1 MEYEEY
7 WDLRR
12 AADARPGSRS
22 PGAPLPRNG
31 VDVMTAPPPPPAPLS
46 GRRAEAARNDARIL
60 EAAREVFLSDP
71 GAPIAAVAERAGVG
85 VASLYRRYPSKEH
98 LLQRLFLESNRRTLA
113 LAEATVA
120 EGGEPWEVFS
130 RFLHRRL
137 DSGEVALS
145 FTIPVTFSITDEHRA
160 IVQKVRDLMQIL
172 VDRAQDA
179 GALRPDVEIGD
190 LTWLFIPLQAIETGN
205 PIRNRELRHR
215 HLAILLDGLRTGS
228 TAPLPG
234 PPPGW
239 DEFGE
244 FWEEVVPVSPAAKRP

>member
-1 MEYEEY
+1 MN
-7 WDLRR
+7 
-12 AADARPGSRS
+12 AI
-22 PGAPLPRNG
+22 
-31 VDVMTAPPPPPAPLS
+31 PPPPAPLS

-85 VASLYRRYPSKEH
+85 VASLYRRYPSKEE

-113 LAEATVA
+113 DTEAALADD
-120 EGGEPWEVFS
+120 GDPWEVFS
-130 RFLHRRL
+130 RYMHRRL
-137 DSGEVALS
+137 DAGEGALS
-145 FTIPVTFSITDEHRA
+145 LNIAITFTITEEHRG
-160 IVQKVRDLMQIL
+160 VVETSRELMQQL
-172 VDRAQDA
+172 VDRTQAA
-179 GALRPDVEIGD
+179 GVLRPDIEVGDIG
-190 LTWLFIPLQAIETGN
+190 WLFVPLQAIETGDL
-205 PIRNRELRHR
+205 IRNRELRHR

-244 FWEEVVPVSPAAKRP
+244 FWEDVVPVSRAAKRP

>member
-1 MEYEEY
+1 
-7 WDLRR
+7 
-12 AADARPGSRS
+12 
-22 PGAPLPRNG
+22 
-31 VDVMTAPPPPPAPLS
+31 MTATPPPPAPLS

-60 EAAREVFLSDP
+60 EAARDVFLSDP

-98 LLQRLFLESNRRTLA
+98 LLQRLFFESNRHTLA
-113 LAEATVA
+113 DTEAA
-120 EGGEPWEVFS
+120 IADDGDPWEVFC
-130 RFLHRRL
+130 RYMHRRL
-137 DSGEVALS
+137 DAGEGALS
-145 FTIPVTFSITDEHRA
+145 LNIAVTFTITDEHRG
-160 IVQKVRDLMQIL
+160 IVETSRDLMQQL
-172 VDRAQDA
+172 VDRTQAA
-179 GALRPDVEIGD
+179 GALRSDVEVGDIG
-190 LTWLFIPLQAIETGN
+190 WLFVPLQAIETGD

-244 FWEEVVPVSPAAKRP
+244 FWEEVVPIVPTAKRS